1 LSIVGKVKNGAVILP
16 AGANLPDGTRVRIE
30 PLPEKTLAERM
41 KEVIGS
47 VKDLPADLAERHDR
61 YIHGAGKK

>member
-1 LSIVGKVKNGAVILP
+1 MSIVGKVKNGAVILP
-16 AGANLPDGTRVRIE
+16 TGANLPEGTQVRVE

-41 KEVIGS
+41 REVIGS
-47 VKDLPADLAERHDR
+47 VEDLPPDFAEHHDR